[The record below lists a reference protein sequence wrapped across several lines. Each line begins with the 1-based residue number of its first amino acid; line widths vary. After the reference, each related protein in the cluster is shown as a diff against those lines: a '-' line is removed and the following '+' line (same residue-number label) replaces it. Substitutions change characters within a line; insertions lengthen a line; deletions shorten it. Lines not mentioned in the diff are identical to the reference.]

1 MEYQESIS
9 HLLSL
14 IDFERQPAPKIP
26 RQKQIFDLGRMKLLL
41 DQLGNP
47 HYLPVTIHVAGTK
60 GKGSSAAYCD
70 SVLTAAGFKTGFFS
84 SPHLHSFCER
94 IRRDSKPI
102 SKLKFAGLVE
112 NLWPYQKKISS
123 YNASGQISLFEF
135 MTAMAFT
142 CFKEDGVEFQTI
154 EVGLGGRLDATN
166 VVSPQVAIITPIS
179 LDHMEIL
186 GNTLGEIASEKSGII
201 KSGVPVVI
209 AHQEPEALDVILSRC
224 EELNCSSVLI
234 GQDITWTLQSRSPT
248 SQSCIINGRLGN
260 YPVNI
265 PLIGLHQLENAA
277 CAVAALEIMIEK
289 GYSITVDDISN
300 GIEMA
305 VWPCRMELLAKSPLT
320 IADGAHN
327 PASMKLLLESLPKY
341 LDFDQ
346 ISLIVGFSGDKQVP
360 EMVEILSG
368 MDPRVYA
375 TRSRHPRSVS
385 EDTICDLFQQRGL
398 KNVQEVGDVKSAGA
412 LAMQEAKNNDLI
424 LATGSLFI
432 AAELRESILDIEPEI
447 YPDLLAKRGIRDSN
461 KAPYGG

>member
-1 MEYQESIS
+1 
-9 HLLSL
+9 
-14 IDFERQPAPKIP
+14 
-26 RQKQIFDLGRMKLLL
+26 MKLLL

-224 EELNCSSVLI
+224 KELNCSAVLI

-385 EDTICDLFQQRGL
+385 EHTICDLFQRRGL
-398 KNVQEVGDVKSAGA
+398 KNVQGVGDVKSAGTI
-412 LAMQEAKNNDLI
+412 AMREAKNNDLI

-432 AAELRESILDIEPEI
+432 AAELRESILGIEPEI

-461 KAPYGG
+461 KAPNGG